1 MIVFII
7 NILMVVI
14 AAIDVVIDC
23 RKYYKIHKVFINYL
37 VKTYPY
43 RTALILLFIIKSIYL
58 SI

>member
-1 MIVFII
+1 
-7 NILMVVI
+7 MVVI